1 MPDEIRQS
9 VDGIWL
15 EHSVYSSDGRSGRNS
30 VKITKL
36 QNLRLYSDLN
46 NENIKIEER
55 ANKRGS
61 MQYIA
66 NRMILT
72 GIIRIT
78 R

>member
-1 MPDEIRQS
+1 M
-9 VDGIWL
+9 VIWL
-15 EHSVYSSDGRSGRNS
+15 KHSVYSSDGRSGRNS

-55 ANKRGS
+55 ASKRGS
-61 MQYIA
+61 IQYIA

>member
-9 VDGIWL
+9 VYDIWL
-15 EHSVYSSDGRSGRNS
+15 EHSVYSSDGRSGRNT
-30 VKITKL
+30 VKISKL
-36 QNLRLYSDLN
+36 QYLRLYSDLN
-46 NENIKIEER
+46 NENIKIEET

-61 MQYIA
+61 IQYIA

-72 GIIRIT
+72 RIIRIT